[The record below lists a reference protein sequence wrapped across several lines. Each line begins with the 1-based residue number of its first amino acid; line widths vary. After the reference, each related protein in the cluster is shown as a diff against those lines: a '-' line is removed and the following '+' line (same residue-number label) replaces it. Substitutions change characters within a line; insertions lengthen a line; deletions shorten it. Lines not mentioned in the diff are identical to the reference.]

1 MLSKFLG
8 RFRRGKKKEEEI
20 KHPGK
25 PQEKTPRMLTELEKI
40 CWNDKE
46 TYQALSN
53 VMFLDPRKTGTTMR
67 EAAENAKKA
76 EKAND
81 AVKAKFWYEIAGGMA
96 IYEGDVKKVVEY
108 FGQCQKISPD
118 TDYSILK
125 IPEKAVTIA
134 QEYYK
139 KVLGLG
145 TGNLPEQTG

>member
-1 MLSKFLG
+1 MLSRFFG

-20 KHPGK
+20 KLSGK
-25 PQEKTPRMLTELEKI
+25 PQEKTPKTLTELEKI

-46 TYQALSN
+46 TYQALFS
-53 VMFLDPRKTGTTMR
+53 VMFLDPRKTGTTMK

-81 AVKAKFWYEIAGGMA
+81 PVKAKFWYEIAGGMA

-108 FGQCQKISPD
+108 FSQCQKISPD
-118 TDYSILK
+118 ADYSILK
-125 IPEKAVTIA
+125 VPEKAVAKA

-139 KVLGLG
+139 KVLG
-145 TGNLPEQTG
+145 